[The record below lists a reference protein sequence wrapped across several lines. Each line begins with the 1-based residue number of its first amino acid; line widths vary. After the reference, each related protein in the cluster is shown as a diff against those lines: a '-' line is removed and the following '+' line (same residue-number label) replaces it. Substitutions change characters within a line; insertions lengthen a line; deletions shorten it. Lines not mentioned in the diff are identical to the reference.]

1 MEEEKKEE
9 NKISIDL
16 DKINRI
22 ELINHAENHLEKGRI
37 LTLYENM
44 GHFNKVEIS
53 IQDDNQTMK
62 IFLSKK

>member
-9 NKISIDL
+9 NKISINL

-22 ELINHAENHLEKGRI
+22 ELINHAENHFEKGRI
-37 LTLYENM
+37 LTLYENR

-62 IFLSKK
+62 IFLS

>member
-9 NKISIDL
+9 NKISINL
-16 DKINRI
+16 DEINRI
-22 ELINHAENHLEKGRI
+22 ELINHAENHFEKGRI
-37 LTLYENM
+37 LTLYESR

-62 IFLSKK
+62 IFLS